1 VPIWQMAVG
10 SLIGSAPRAFSYT
23 AAGAAIGEF
32 SAPLAIAAV
41 TVWCATAVIGA
52 FAAHRGWRA
61 WRSGRSSAK

>member
-1 VPIWQMAVG
+1 MRLA
-10 SLIGSAPRAFSYT
+10 LALF
-23 AAGAAIGEF
+23 GATIAIVDEGEF